1 MGGGDGGSKIQ
12 ILGQDVGAGHP
23 SRDSSPVMQ
32 LQLADESEEEEPQAV
47 QPNDDD
53 EHDQD

>member
-1 MGGGDGGSKIQ
+1 
-12 ILGQDVGAGHP
+12 
-23 SRDSSPVMQ
+23 MQ

-53 EHDQD
+53 EPVQDEPDQSVEDGPRHRPYRRVGVSSVLGH

>member
-1 MGGGDGGSKIQ
+1 
-12 ILGQDVGAGHP
+12 
-23 SRDSSPVMQ
+23 MQ

-53 EHDQD
+53 EPDQSVEDGPRHRPYRRVGDRNSRVT